1 MRLSYDVVVVGA
13 GPGGSTAARTAAEKG
28 LSVLLLEKRQEI
40 GTPVR
45 CAEGTGTSVLQQYI
59 ELEPAWIAQ
68 EINGGRIF
76 APNGTPVVLA
86 VKGAG
91 VVLER
96 KIFDRR
102 LAELAA
108 QAGAEIR
115 VKAQVT
121 GVTTSENGKVDGVH
135 FRYLGKDCIAKA
147 EIVIAADGIES
158 QVGRWAGIDTTHDLN
173 DVDVCAQYLM
183 SNINLEEPDYCDF
196 YVGGE
201 IAPRG
206 YAWVFP
212 KGDRTA
218 NVGIGIS
225 GKVSGEGGKFA
236 IDYLN
241 EFVKRKFPKGSIL
254 SQVVGSVSVGSGLP
268 EVVADGIM
276 LVGDAAH
283 HADPLSGGGI
293 LNAMIGGRLAAEV
306 AAEAIQ
312 KGDVSKQYLKE
323 YEKKWDKE
331 VGKTFKHL
339 CRIRDAV
346 LKFSDETLDK
356 CAEVLSKIPKDK
368 LTTLHVFKTVLLN
381 QPKLLLELRHLI
393 TAGWL

>member
-1 MRLSYDVVVVGA
+1 MRLNYDVVVVGA
-13 GPGGSTAARTAAEKG
+13 GPGGSVAARIAAEKG

-45 CAEGTGTSVLQQYI
+45 CAEGTGTEVLQEYI
-59 ELEPAWIAQ
+59 DLEPAWIAK

-76 APNGTPVVLA
+76 SPNGTPVVLA

-102 LAELAA
+102 LAELAS
-108 QAGAEIR
+108 QAGAEIL
-115 VKAQVT
+115 VKARVT
-121 GVTTSENGKVDGVH
+121 GVTKSQNGKVDGVY

-147 EIVIAADGIES
+147 KIVIAADGIES

-183 SNINLEEPDYCDF
+183 SNIDLDEPDYCDF

-201 IAPRG
+201 KSPRG

-212 KGDRTA
+212 KGDRIA
-218 NVGIGIS
+218 NVGIGIGGIAS
-225 GKVSGEGGKFA
+225 GKNGKFA

-241 EFVKRKFPKGSIL
+241 EFVKNKFPKGSIL
-254 SQVVGSVSVGSGLP
+254 SQMFGSASVGGGL
-268 EVVADGIM
+268 EEIVADGIM

-283 HADPLSGGGI
+283 HADPVSGGGI

-312 KGDVSKQYLKE
+312 QGDVSKEFLKE
-323 YEKKWDKE
+323 YERRWDKE

-356 CAEVLSKIPKDK
+356 CAETLSKIPRDK